1 MSETPTL
8 FDNLYDTEGN
18 QIVGPSVMDDLTVPL
33 LPYNG
38 SSGWSG
44 SDTSEQRATRAD
56 ADGTTSRRQQEALR
70 LVRTA
75 GQHGVTWQ
83 ELAERMG
90 LHHGSASGVLSG
102 LHKAGVIT
110 RLTEQRNRCQVYVSP
125 QNVQGRTEAPYK
137 PNVSARLL
145 VELLSELASD
155 LDAGQV
161 VKARTRIGAHL
172 RALQGN

>member
-1 MSETPTL
+1 MTDAPTL
-8 FDNLYDTEGN
+8 FDSVYDSDGSEL
-18 QIVGPSVMDDLTVPL
+18 VGPSVVDDLTVPL

-44 SDTSEQRATRAD
+44 SDTSEARASDDDTNGTTSERQRATLAVV
-56 ADGTTSRRQQEALR
+56 RQ
-70 LVRTA
+70 A

-83 ELAERMG
+83 ELAERLG
-90 LHHGSASGVLSG
+90 LHHGKASGALSN
-102 LHKAGVIT
+102 LHKAGLIT
-110 RLTEQRNRCQVYVSP
+110 RVTETRNRCQVYVTP
-125 QNVQGRTEAPYK
+125 QNVAGRTPAPYK

-145 VELLSELASD
+145 VDLLTELAGD

-161 VKARTRIGAHL
+161 TTARNRIGAHL

>member
-1 MSETPTL
+1 MNENPTL
-8 FDNLYDTEGN
+8 FDTLYDSEGN
-18 QIVGPSVMDDLTVPL
+18 KVVGPSVVDDLTVPL

-38 SSGWSG
+38 TSGWSG
-44 SDTSEQRATRAD
+44 SDTSEARASQAD

-75 GQHGVTWQ
+75 GEHGVTWQ
-83 ELAERMG
+83 ELAQRMG

-125 QNVQGRTEAPYK
+125 QHVAGRTQATYK

-145 VELLSELASD
+145 VELLTELASD

-161 VKARTRIGAHL
+161 TKARTRIGAHL
-172 RALQGN
+172 RGLQGN